1 VAFIPRFPDLSTKV
15 QRRIKYKTAAVMTA
29 TANKK
34 LVVKKRGLIK
44 NMATRLAG
52 NINKMKNSSFVF
64 LNRFTENLGD
74 YD

>member
-1 VAFIPRFPDLSTKV
+1 M
-15 QRRIKYKTAAVMTA
+15 IKYKTAAVMMA
-29 TANKK
+29 TTNKK

-44 NMATRLAG
+44 NMAARLVG

-64 LNRFTENLGD
+64 LNMLTESLSD